1 MNTKFLMMASAI
13 LMGIAGIIL
22 TFLPDE
28 IANYAGLAS
37 TDLSPLL
44 LQVLGALYF
53 AFALLNWMAKANL
66 IGGIYSKPVAM
77 GNFAHFFIAGL
88 AIIKSAFANQTVIAL
103 WTGGIIYCICAI
115 MFAIVAFGNPLK
127 AE

>member
-13 LMGIAGIIL
+13 LMGVTGILLI
-22 TFLPDE
+22 FLPDE
-28 IANYAGLAS
+28 IANYTGLAS
-37 TDLSPLL
+37 TDLSSLL

-77 GNFAHFFIAGL
+77 GNFAHFFIAGVS
-88 AIIKSAFANQTVIAL
+88 IIKIAVANQTIVAL
-103 WTGGIIYCICAI
+103 WTGGIICCIFAI

-127 AE
+127 SK